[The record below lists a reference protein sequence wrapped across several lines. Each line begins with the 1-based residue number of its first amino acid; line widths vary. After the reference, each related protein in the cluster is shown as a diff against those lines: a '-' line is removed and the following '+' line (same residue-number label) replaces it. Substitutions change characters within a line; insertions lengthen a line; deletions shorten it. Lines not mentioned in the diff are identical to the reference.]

1 MVHFKPPK
9 NRRLFIIAMV
19 MIVIGFSGLGF
30 GIYQAHSSKADETS
44 NLPNFTPVLPE
55 GTSMDTLEGWQKL
68 SSPNGDVFYAFVDT
82 VNGVTVNVSQQQLPG
97 KFKSDLSNK
106 MLEMA
111 RAYNANTK
119 LQADDDVKIYVG
131 TSAKGP
137 QSVLFTKNGVL
148 VLMKSWAT
156 IPDADWI
163 TYVNSM
169 Q

>member
-9 NRRLFIIAMV
+9 NKRLFITAVV
-19 MIVIGFSGLGF
+19 MIAIGFSGLGF

-44 NLPNFTPVLPE
+44 NSPNFTPILPE
-55 GTSMDTLEGWQKL
+55 GKSMSNLEGWQKL
-68 SSPNGDVFYAFVDT
+68 TSPDGDIFYAFVDT

-111 RAYNANTK
+111 RAEKLTTK
-119 LQADDDVKIYVG
+119 LEAADGVKIYLG

-137 QSVLFTKNGVL
+137 QSVMFTKNGVL
-148 VLMKSWAT
+148 ISMKSWAA

>member
-9 NRRLFIIAMV
+9 NKRLFIIAMV

-44 NLPNFTPVLPE
+44 NLPNFTPALPKGE
-55 GTSMDTLEGWQKL
+55 SIDSLEGWQKL
-68 SSPNGDVFYAFVDT
+68 TSPEGDVFYAFVDT

-97 KFKSDLSNK
+97 KFKQDLSNK

-119 LQADDDVKIYVG
+119 LEAGDGVRVYVG

-156 IPDADWI
+156 IPDAEWI
-163 TYVNSM
+163 TYINSM

>member
-9 NRRLFIIAMV
+9 NKRLFITAIV

-30 GIYQAHSSKADETS
+30 GIYQAHSSRADQTS
-44 NLPNFTPVLPE
+44 GLPNFTPVLPKGE
-55 GTSMDTLEGWQKL
+55 TIDSLDDWQKL
-68 SSPNGDVFYAFVDT
+68 SSPSGDVFYAFVDT
-82 VNGVTVNVSQQQLPG
+82 VNGVTVNISQQQLPG

-111 RAYNANTK
+111 RSYNANTK
-119 LQADDDVKIYVG
+119 LEANDGVRIYVG

>member
-9 NRRLFIIAMV
+9 NKRLFITAIV
-19 MIVIGFSGLGF
+19 MIVIGFSGVGF
-30 GIYQAHSSKADETS
+30 GIYQAHTSKAGQTS
-44 NLPNFTPVLPE
+44 NLPNFQPVLPAGE
-55 GTSMDTLEGWQKL
+55 SIDTLEGWQKL
-68 SSPNGDVFYAFVDT
+68 TSPDGDVFYAFVDT
-82 VNGVTVNVSQQQLPG
+82 VNGVTVNVSQQHLPG
-97 KFKSDLSNK
+97 KFKQDLSNK

-119 LQADDDVKIYVG
+119 LEADDDVRIYVG

-156 IPDADWI
+156 IPDAEWI
-163 TYVNSM
+163 TYVNSFE
-169 Q
+169 